1 MFFNTEFVKKAREED
16 TELKNSD
23 AFKLAGQKWKEMT
36 EAQKAPYEKMA
47 LEDKVRYEKQC

>member
-16 TELKNSD
+16 TELKSSD